1 VNTTAAIV
9 DCSGLVHIYKTSQ
22 LEVVALQ
29 GLDLNIRAGELVA
42 IVGASGSGKTT
53 LMNVLAAVD
62 RPSAGHAI
70 VAGYNLNDLTG
81 GDRDVYRRD
90 AVGYVWQSA
99 GRNFL
104 PELNVEENL
113 QLATLASGKSRS
125 DRLNRAGELLR
136 DFGLEPRR
144 RHLPRLLPGGDQRL
158 LAVAIALANRPKL
171 LLADEPT
178 AGLDRDTGASVLRH
192 LGQVRDR
199 EGTTIVFVTHERR
212 AEQYVDRVIRIRDG
226 RTSTETRAEV
236 GERVIVDR
244 AGRLQLPKHLI
255 NEVGLG
261 GLARVRRQGDGILI
275 SPAHDEDR
283 DG

>member
-1 VNTTAAIV
+1 
-9 DCSGLVHIYKTSQ
+9 
-22 LEVVALQ
+22 
-29 GLDLNIRAGELVA
+29 
-42 IVGASGSGKTT
+42 
-53 LMNVLAAVD
+53 M
-62 RPSAGHAI
+62 
-70 VAGYNLNDLTG
+70 
-81 GDRDVYRRD
+81 
-90 AVGYVWQSA
+90 
-99 GRNFL
+99 
-104 PELNVEENL
+104 
-113 QLATLASGKSRS
+113 
-125 DRLNRAGELLR
+125 
-136 DFGLEPRR
+136 
-144 RHLPRLLPGGDQRL
+144 